1 MSGKKPDMIQ
11 ALLALIFLTS
21 TFVIAADQTDT
32 YNKFYEQDVI
42 LDSSDLDSLSNAE
55 IVFIPGIVSEV
66 FKNNFGEQIYHYRKM
81 GVSVSLIPSSSIDVK
96 FTIERIEK
104 KISDLAAKNKEAIFV
119 THSLGGLALLD
130 WMMKQDLPRL
140 KTIRSIV
147 FLQAPFYGSPVA
159 SVYFENPY
167 YARTILGPF
176 VPLFKTSEAT
186 IKYLSLEERQKV
198 MASYEERLPEVLG
211 SMNVITMSGVM
222 LNGQSMFNPSN
233 NIIRYGCVT
242 YVSGKCRSKQVYAG
256 PHDFS
261 DGMVPYRHS
270 KIEQIDFVR
279 IEQVDHGETV
289 MMMPYN
295 DVSRMRMTDALI
307 KMTLKD

>member
-1 MSGKKPDMIQ
+1 MIQ
-11 ALLALIFLTS
+11 ALLALLLFTS
-21 TFVIAADQTDT
+21 TSLIAADQSAT
-32 YNKFYEQDVI
+32 YNKIYEQDVI
-42 LDSSDLDSLSNAE
+42 LDSADLDSLSNTE
-55 IVFIPGIVSEV
+55 IIFIPGIVSEV

-104 KISDLAAKNKEAIFV
+104 KISTLAAKNKKAIFV

-130 WMMKQDLPRL
+130 WMMKQDLERL
-140 KTIRSIV
+140 QTIRSIV

-167 YARTILGPF
+167 YARTILGPI

-186 IKYLSLEERQKV
+186 IKYLTLDERQKV

-222 LNGQSMFNPSN
+222 LDGQSLFNPSN

-242 YVSGKCRSKQVYAG
+242 FVSGKCRSKHVYDG

-270 KIEQIDFVR
+270 KIERIDFVR

-289 MMMPYN
+289 MMMPFN
-295 DVSRMRMTDALI
+295 DINRMRMTDALI